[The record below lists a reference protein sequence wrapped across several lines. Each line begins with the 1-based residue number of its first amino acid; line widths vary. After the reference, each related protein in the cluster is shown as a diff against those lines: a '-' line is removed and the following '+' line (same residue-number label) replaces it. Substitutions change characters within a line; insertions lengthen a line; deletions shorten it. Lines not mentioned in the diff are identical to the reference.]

1 MLEIFF
7 DQLGSEGIFLF
18 LRESFF
24 THFNRMLYRKNRSR
38 KERKNRSAERNSRKN
53 RVSRKNRS
61 AERKSRKNR
70 NRSRRNRSLMGG
82 MAPINDTSMNM
93 AQRDS
98 LAQGSQ
104 YLNVHKDQHGGAA
117 APYPTAVTNSVLSGP
132 MIAATRTGPLDA
144 AISQIQGMQ
153 DGGKRSK
160 HRKGKKH
167 SRKHRG
173 GSHSGA
179 VGALLSENP
188 MLLPAGMDKQAALHN
203 EWADAKNPNAFVP
216 KA

>member
-1 MLEIFF
+1 
-7 DQLGSEGIFLF
+7 
-18 LRESFF
+18 
-24 THFNRMLYRKNRSR
+24 
-38 KERKNRSAERNSRKN
+38 
-53 RVSRKNRS
+53 
-61 AERKSRKNR
+61 
-70 NRSRRNRSLMGG
+70 

-104 YLNVHKDQHGGAA
+104 YLNIHKDQHGGAA

-144 AISQIQGMQ
+144 AIAQIQGMQ
-153 DGGKRSK
+153 DGGRRR
-160 HRKGKKH
+160 RKGKKH

-173 GSHSGA
+173 GAHTGA
-179 VGALLSENP
+179 IGAPLSDNS
-188 MLLPAGMDKQAALHN
+188 MLLPAGMDKQAALNH

-216 KA
+216 KP

>member
-1 MLEIFF
+1 MP
-7 DQLGSEGIFLF
+7 S
-18 LRESFF
+18 
-24 THFNRMLYRKNRSR
+24 RKNRASR
-38 KERKNRSAERNSRKN
+38 KS

-70 NRSRRNRSLMGG
+70 NSRSRRNRSLKGG
-82 MAPINDTSMNM
+82 VAPVNDTSMSM

-104 YLNVHKDQHGGAA
+104 YLNIHKDQHGGAA
-117 APYPTAVTNSVLSGP
+117 APYPTAVTNSVLTGS

-144 AISQIQGMQ
+144 AIAQIQGMQ
-153 DGGKRSK
+153 DGGRR

-167 SRKHRG
+167 SRSKRTKKHSRSRRVHRG
-173 GSHSGA
+173 GSHSVA
-179 VGALLSENP
+179 VGAPITENP
-188 MLLPAGMDKQAALHN
+188 MLLPAGMDKQAALNH
-203 EWADAKNPNAFVP
+203 EWADAKNPNSFVP